1 MSSDK
6 KREYDRKYREEHAD
20 QYLQSAKRHQAKK
33 TECFQIMKQVY
44 GDPAFQSYI
53 QTHHPEF
60 IPKLQRM
67 FDPEQLQEAPET
79 PNVGNFFK

>member
-6 KREYDRKYREEHAD
+6 KREYNRAYRAEHAE
-20 QYLQSAKRHQAKK
+20 QNLQSVKKYAAKK
-33 TECFQIMKQVY
+33 TECFQLIKQVY
-44 GDPAFQSYI
+44 AEPAFQSYI